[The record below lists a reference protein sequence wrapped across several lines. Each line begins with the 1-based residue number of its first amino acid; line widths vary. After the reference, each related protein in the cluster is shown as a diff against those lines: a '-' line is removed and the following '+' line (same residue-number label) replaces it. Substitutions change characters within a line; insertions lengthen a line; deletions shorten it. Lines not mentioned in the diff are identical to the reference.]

1 MKFVPRRILL
11 LLLAT
16 ATCAL
21 LPACGNPS
29 YFPYL
34 WPPGSIKQTHAKP
47 GGEGYFA
54 NFDPKAARLEVRP
67 LDTTNQVRTQHVL
80 LATVYDDQNQPR
92 RQRRVE
98 WMIEGVGNLIE
109 VDESGSHHNRGYKT
123 SNKHGVSYTA
133 NSEHRLDRGNT
144 AQADDFMVRPGQAYA
159 IITSAVEGDT
169 HVTVY
174 APGINDWQKNK
185 VFTTIRWVDATWE
198 FPANKVARF
207 GSEETFTTKVFKAT
221 DRQPLANYRVRYKI
235 LDGPA
240 AVLLPARQQEYVAI
254 SDLSGNAT
262 VNIAQLQP
270 APGINRLSVEIIRP
284 PDPTAPSGS
293 GVVLAKGETQ
303 IEWIAPQVVLNYQG
317 PQIASVASEAT
328 YTATVQNV
336 GKIES
341 KSMTVTAPVPEG
353 MQFVRSTPPAFTNG
367 QELVWTLGTLTPGQ
381 SHTIQS
387 TYRAVRPGNTTST
400 VSVATEEGQ
409 RDTKSVAT
417 QIVTGALKVSVN
429 GPQNGVIGSPI
440 TFQITVANPGDA
452 PLENVTL
459 AAQFDEGLEHESKAK
474 AVNQQLGTLAPR
486 ASANSTLVLTPRVPG
501 KRQLRVIAASQSLS
515 DVAEV
520 FVNVQQTAMNLSI
533 EGPQKKYL
541 GRNVEYT
548 IKVSNPTD
556 ATLQGVMVRDRL
568 PAEMEFVEATPNG
581 QFVNGE
587 AIWSVG
593 NLGPREERTLKLVAK
608 ANQLSKQAVQIVQA
622 STETGL
628 KRDAQAILEIFGA
641 PGLRLEMID
650 RGDPAPIGGKVQYIV
665 EVTNTGT
672 TPANGVEIRC
682 LVPPQMKILSTKGPT
697 KETIQGPNVLFEKF
711 DNLRPGEKIGFNIE
725 VECKELGDV
734 RFRTELRAAS
744 LETPVIEEE
753 STRIYAPLAPGN
765 GAPAG
770 PGPGPGPGPAPNPS
784 PGPPPPPP
792 PPL

>member
-1 MKFVPRRILL
+1 MKFVSRRCLL

-34 WPPGSIKQTHAKP
+34 IPPGRVKPTHAKP

-54 NFDPKAARLEVRP
+54 NFDPKAQRLEVRP
-67 LDTTNQVRTQHVL
+67 GDTTTQVRTQLAL

-92 RQRRVE
+92 RERRVE

-109 VDESGSHHNRGYKT
+109 VDESGYFHNRGYKT

-133 NSEHRLDRGNT
+133 SHEHRIDRGN
-144 AQADDFMVRPGQAYA
+144 APKDDDFMVRPGQTFAV
-159 IITSAVEGDT
+159 ISSAVEGDT
-169 HVTVY
+169 HITSY
-174 APGINDWQKNK
+174 APGINDWEKNK
-185 VFTTIRWVDATWE
+185 VYTTIRWVDATWE
-198 FPANKVARF
+198 FPGPKVARF
-207 GSEETFTTKVFKAT
+207 GSEETFATKIFRAT
-221 DRQPLANYRVRYKI
+221 DRQPLANYRVRYRI
-235 LDGPA
+235 MDGPA
-240 AVLLPARQQEYVAI
+240 AVLLPSRSQEYVAI

-262 VNIAQLQP
+262 VTIAQLQP
-270 APGINRLSVEIIRP
+270 APGINRISMEVIRP

-317 PQIASVASEAT
+317 PSLAGVGSEAT
-328 YTATVQNV
+328 YTASIQNV

-341 KSMTVTAPVPEG
+341 KSMTVTAAVPEG

-367 QELVWTLGTLTPGQ
+367 QELVWTLGTLPPGQ
-381 SHTIQS
+381 THTIQS
-387 TYRAVRPGNTTST
+387 VYRAVRPGNATST

-417 QIVTGALKVSVN
+417 QIVAGALKVSVN
-429 GPQNGVIGSPI
+429 GPQNGVVGTPI
-440 TFQITVANPGDA
+440 SFQVTVANPGDA

-459 AAQFDEGLEHESKAK
+459 VAQFDEGLEHESK
-474 AVNQQLGTLAPR
+474 VRTINQNVGTLAPR
-486 ASANSTLVLTPRVPG
+486 GSSNSTLVLTPRVPG
-501 KRQLRVIAASQSLS
+501 KRLLRVIATSQNLS
-515 DVAEV
+515 DTAETS
-520 FVNVQQTAMNLSI
+520 VNVQATAMNVSI
-533 EGPQKKYL
+533 DGPQKKYV
-541 GRNVEYT
+541 GRNVEYS

-568 PAEMEFVEATPNG
+568 PAELEFVEASPSG

-587 AIWSVG
+587 AIWNLG

-608 ANQLSKQAVQIVQA
+608 ANQIAKQAVQIVQA
-622 STETGL
+622 STESGL

-650 RGDPAPIGGKVQYIV
+650 RGDPAPIGGKVQYTI

-697 KETIQGPNVLFEKF
+697 KEAIQGPNVLFEKF
-711 DNLRPGEKIGFNIE
+711 DNLQPGQKIGFAIE

-734 RFRTELRAAS
+734 RFRTELRASS

-753 STRIYAPLAPGN
+753 STRIYAPLAPGGN
-765 GAPAG
+765 PAG
-770 PGPGPGPGPAPNPS
+770 PGPIPAPNPN
-784 PGPPPPPP
+784 PGVVPPPPP